1 MTETVVVDD
10 EGGKGGDKGRAAG
23 LAVVVAV
30 LLLVEPTLPD
40 GPASVLSSFGIPLPF
55 LSSPDTPAMD
65 VVVVVGGGGG
75 AALELVAAVDMSKV
89 VTWS

>member
-1 MTETVVVDD
+1 M
-10 EGGKGGDKGRAAG
+10 
-23 LAVVVAV
+23 AVVVAV

-65 VVVVVGGGGG
+65 VVVVVVVGGGGG
-75 AALELVAAVDMSKV
+75 AALELVAAVDMSEV